1 MSIRRRARR
10 VASGA
15 GVVLATTGLSTCRD
29 GGAVDPPP
37 PPFDCAAAGV
47 GAGQSLRAS
56 ATLAG
61 RELRVTIA
69 NSSLSSWA
77 EVRIESVV
85 GGTARPVSPGD
96 PLNVIIDLADDTVT
110 SGSFVLSGTLRGL
123 VGSTLCSVS
132 RTFTFTIL
140 PTGVEVALAGDLP
153 LSERRAARI
162 VLVSR
167 RGREVELEAVTGFE
181 GTQAFS
187 WNVTGGE
194 VLARDGHRLRWRM
207 PAAAGLY
214 QVEVVVDYGSRGLS
228 FDALALEVV

>member
-1 MSIRRRARR
+1 

-37 PPFDCAAAGV
+37 PPFDCTAGV
-47 GAGQSLRAS
+47 GAGQSLRA
-56 ATLAG
+56 AANLAG
-61 RELRVTIA
+61 RELRVSIA
-69 NSSLSSWA
+69 NSSLSTWA
-77 EVRIESVV
+77 EVRVESVV
-85 GGTARPVSPGD
+85 RPLFPGSPLD
-96 PLNVIIDLADDTVT
+96 VVIDLAGDTVT

-123 VGSTLCSVS
+123 VGSALCPVS
-132 RTFTFTIL
+132 RAFTFTIL
-140 PTGVEVALAGDLP
+140 PTGVEVALAEDLP

-167 RGREVELEAVTGFE
+167 QGREVELEAVTGFE

-228 FDALALEVV
+228 FDALALEVA